1 MEDLMEEMT
10 NAVVNAQ
17 QSAPNGTEQA
27 ADNEVLALS
36 EVLGATAEDEATTE
50 SQEAEA
56 TEQTAAPKL
65 NGGIK
70 GRLLESEKKGYEAG
84 RNAAMAE
91 WQAEK
96 ARMLEEAEVYK
107 RELNEHK
114 VSEYAAKI
122 AKDEG
127 CSLALATRLARMELG
142 LPAQAAQEPSQP
154 QRDPATGRFVK
165 NDAPAANND
174 AQARAQFLYDQ
185 AETIKR
191 ATGFDAMA
199 LFGSDPE
206 VQKAV
211 LSGQKDFADIA
222 KEYGGTPTAKRTPS
236 PVRTSGEGQ
245 VVARSFKDMTDEQF
259 DALQDKLSHGRYI
272 DLRR

>member
-1 MEDLMEEMT
+1 MEETT
-10 NAVVNAQ
+10 NAGVIGQESAQ
-17 QSAPNGTEQA
+17 NGTEQA
-27 ADNEVLALS
+27 ADNEVMALS
-36 EVLGATAEDEATTE
+36 EVLGTSEEEADTTVSQDTEETAPVA
-50 SQEAEA
+50 Q
-56 TEQTAAPKL
+56 PKS
-65 NGGIK
+65 GGIK
-70 GRLLESEKKGYEAG
+70 GRLLESERKGYEAG

-96 ARMLEEAEVYK
+96 AKMLEEAESYK

-127 CSLALATRLARMELG
+127 CSLALATRIARMELG
-142 LPAQAAQEPSQP
+142 LPAQAQETSQ
-154 QRDPATGRFVK
+154 QRDPHTGRFVK
-165 NDAPAANND
+165 NEAPAASDN

-222 KEYGGTPTAKRTPS
+222 KEYGGPSQAKRTPS